1 MATIAVTD
9 SYTTGSAKANI
20 VFTYTYNIAQAADKT
35 TLTVTKLVVT
45 LTESGSGDNLTNAK
59 AKRQLAL
66 NNGVQTRVNF
76 GNDADEVY
84 KVTINGATTK
94 TISKSSSETKK
105 HTAYTVEARFTTGIS
120 YKTVSVSVPAKTS
133 YAVAYNANGGTGA
146 PGNQTK
152 WHGESLTLST
162 AKPTREGYTF
172 RCWNTN
178 ASGTGTNYNS
188 GASYTANAAA
198 TLYAV
203 WEPRNAVNVY
213 DASGNVRKGKVTAY
227 DASGAARSCIISV
240 YDANG
245 NKRQTQ

>member
-9 SYTTGSAKANI
+9 TYTSGSAKANI
-20 VFTYTYNIAQAADKT
+20 VFTYTYDIAQAADKT
-35 TLTVTKLVVT
+35 TLTVTKLVVS
-45 LTESGSGDNLTNAK
+45 LTQSGSGDNLTNAK
-59 AKRQLAL
+59 NKRQLAL

-76 GNDADEVY
+76 AGAETY

-94 TISKSSSETKK
+94 TISKSSAAAKR
-105 HTAYTVEARFTTGIS
+105 HTAYSEDAIFTTGTTH
-120 YKTVSVSVPAKTS
+120 KTVSVSVPAKTS

-146 PGNQTK
+146 PGSQTK
-152 WHGESLTLST
+152 WYSESLTLSST
-162 AKPTREGYTF
+162 KPTREGYTF
-172 RCWNTN
+172 KCWNTN
-178 ASGTGTNYNS
+178 AAGTGTNYNA

-227 DASGAARSCIISV
+227 DANGAAHSCIISV
-240 YDANG
+240 YDASG

>member
-1 MATIAVTD
+1 MAIIAVTD
-9 SYTTGSAKANI
+9 TYAVGNAKANI
-20 VFTYTYNIAQAADKT
+20 VFTYTYSIAQAADKT

-45 LTESGSGDNLTNAK
+45 LTQSGSGDNLTTAK
-59 AKRQLAL
+59 NHRQLAL

-76 GNDADEVY
+76 ANADEVY

-94 TISKSSSETKK
+94 TISKSSAATKR
-105 HTAYTVEARFTTGIS
+105 HTAYTEEARFTTGTT

-152 WHGESLTLST
+152 WYGESLTLST

-172 RCWNTN
+172 KCWNTN
-178 ASGTGTNYNS
+178 AAGTGTNYNS

-227 DASGAARSCIISV
+227 DANGAAHSCIISV
-240 YDANG
+240 YDASG